1 MNILATILDW
11 QLFGLLFTKF
21 GRIFFQSSGH
31 PGADYAPRLMA
42 RHDIQLNDT
51 QQLTFDHL
59 TFNQMTQCHLDQLLF
74 TIPILFTFIC
84 KTSYLNEEVDCTKPS
99 PSVSVPWS
107 RMQCQL
113 LVTLGQTK

>member
-74 TIPILFTFIC
+74 TIQILFTFIY
-84 KTSYLNEEVDCTKPS
+84 KTSYLNEEVDCTN
-99 PSVSVPWS
+99 
-107 RMQCQL
+107 QL
-113 LVTLGQTK
+113 VLPGRECNGSHC